1 MKKKILVVEDNLLL
15 SEILDKWLV
24 KAGYEVLIA
33 GDEPLARKL
42 IQENNLALI
51 LSDVRLPDGDGIKLL
66 EWLMKENRQIPFIV
80 MTEYASFADAVYAV
94 KLGAQDYLSKPVFQ
108 EQLLDLLY
116 KILKSP
122 AIVRKDRVIFERGSI
137 KAKGVERL
145 ARKVAP
151 SEMSVMILGPN
162 GSGKEFVAHTVHKY
176 SRRRDGPF
184 VAVNCG
190 GIPKELGVS
199 EFFGH
204 VKGAF
209 TGADRNVSGYFE
221 SACGGTLFLDEIGN
235 MPYELQTLL
244 LRVLQER
251 TYSPVGSRRIYE
263 ADVRIIAA
271 TNEDLT
277 KAMSEGRFRE
287 DLYYRLAEFEIYQ
300 PSLSE
305 CSEDILPLANFF
317 CGQYSKEL
325 KREITGFTDEAQTV
339 MLTYGWPGNVRELS
353 NRVKRGVL
361 LADAPLLSCEDLG
374 LNRFSIPGGYMSDKV
389 ISKMKIE
396 EQEKNSVISVL
407 QTTGGNIT
415 RAAKLLGISRR
426 TLYNRMFKYGLK

>member
-137 KAKGVERL
+137 KAKEVERL

-162 GSGKEFVAHTVHKY
+162 GSGK
-176 SRRRDGPF
+176 
-184 VAVNCG
+184 
-190 GIPKELGVS
+190 GIC
-199 EFFGH
+199 
-204 VKGAF
+204 
-209 TGADRNVSGYFE
+209 
-221 SACGGTLFLDEIGN
+221 SAYC
-235 MPYELQTLL
+235 P
-244 LRVLQER
+244 
-251 TYSPVGSRRIYE
+251 
-263 ADVRIIAA
+263 
-271 TNEDLT
+271 
-277 KAMSEGRFRE
+277 
-287 DLYYRLAEFEIYQ
+287 
-300 PSLSE
+300 
-305 CSEDILPLANFF
+305 
-317 CGQYSKEL
+317 
-325 KREITGFTDEAQTV
+325 
-339 MLTYGWPGNVRELS
+339 
-353 NRVKRGVL
+353 
-361 LADAPLLSCEDLG
+361 
-374 LNRFSIPGGYMSDKV
+374 
-389 ISKMKIE
+389 
-396 EQEKNSVISVL
+396 
-407 QTTGGNIT
+407 
-415 RAAKLLGISRR
+415 
-426 TLYNRMFKYGLK
+426 